1 MGRIRRWWGGA
12 RRRQRAARPAET
24 KGGNEMNQETYSLRA
39 ALRRLWTDHVVWTRA
54 YVVAAVADAKDAPA
68 AAVRRLNNQDDSGAA
83 VVPFYGQE
91 AGDALTDLLKQHIM
105 SAGELIA
112 AAKAGDTTRFEE
124 QDALWT
130 RNAEEI
136 AELLSGANPNWVK
149 DDVVDILGIHLKLTK
164 DEAVARLEEKWEAD
178 VAAFD
183 QILTE
188 ILTLSDVLADGIV
201 KQFPERFAA

>member
-1 MGRIRRWWGGA
+1 M
-12 RRRQRAARPAET
+12 RQE
-24 KGGNEMNQETYSLRA
+24 EYSLRT

-54 YVVAAVADAKDAPA
+54 YVVAAVADAPDASTA
-68 AAVRRLNNQDDSGAA
+68 AERLLKNQEDIGAA
-83 VVPFYGQE
+83 VVPFYGPD
-91 AGDALTDLLKQHIM
+91 AGEALTGLLKQHIM
-105 SAGELIA
+105 IAVELIA
-112 AAKAGDTTRFEE
+112 AAKAGNTSRFEE

-130 RNAEEI
+130 KNAEEI

-164 DEAVARLEEKWEAD
+164 DEAVARMEGKWEAD
-178 VAAFD
+178 VEAFD

-201 KQFPERFAA
+201 KQFADRFAA

>member
-1 MGRIRRWWGGA
+1 MRKTQDGM
-12 RRRQRAARPAET
+12 T
-24 KGGNEMNQETYSLRA
+24 QENYSLRSG
-39 ALRRLWTDHVVWTRA
+39 LRRLWTDHVVWTRA
-54 YVVAAVADAKDAPA
+54 YVVAAVADAPDAATA
-68 AAVRRLNNQDDSGAA
+68 AERLLKNQEDIGAA
-83 VVPFYGQE
+83 VVPFYGE
-91 AGDALTDLLKQHIM
+91 DAGVALTDLLKQHIM
-105 SAGELIA
+105 IAVELIA

-124 QDALWT
+124 QDSLWT
-130 RNAEEI
+130 KNAEEI

-164 DEAVARLEEKWEAD
+164 DEAVARMEAKWEAD

-201 KQFPERFAA
+201 KQFPDRFAA